1 MVAAIQSLLPLLLL
15 FCGPTVAS
23 TSIWTREYGSY
34 QSQLQKYK
42 LADYVPTALPSSDRS
57 SKSLN
62 ATGGSLSGTDV
73 FVDMVFYTVI
83 STDVTSGR
91 MALKVWHNLRW
102 TDERLAWDPA
112 DFGNITT
119 TFYAAAGHNRLEDT
133 QIWVPDITL
142 YNSLTAMTESLDPQL
157 ATVSSSGQ
165 VFWSRPGSLEVL
177 CKYSGLVAFPFDT
190 LRCNF
195 EIGGWAYGGFQQGV
209 ELYPRT
215 ATAGD
220 PLQGPGFV
228 VERNQPTAGQ
238 AYSEHFIEAA
248 SARVDTFTYDS
259 YGSEP
264 FPVVT
269 YTVVLQRNTNIYYW
283 VTVLLPAMSFVVAS
297 FAVFLLDP
305 DVGERLGYGVTLILA
320 TAVYQVGAWE

>member
-190 LRCNF
+190 LGATSRSAAGHTVASSRGSSF
-195 EIGGWAYGGFQQGV
+195 TQGR
-209 ELYPRT
+209 PRQVIHCRVLASWWSVISRRRVRRT
-215 ATAGD
+215 QSTLLRPRARGSTHS
-220 PLQGPGFV
+220 PTT
-228 VERNQPTAGQ
+228 PTA
-238 AYSEHFIEAA
+238 A
-248 SARVDTFTYDS
+248 SPSRS
-259 YGSEP
+259 
-264 FPVVT
+264 
-269 YTVVLQRNTNIYYW
+269 
-283 VTVLLPAMSFVVAS
+283 
-297 FAVFLLDP
+297 
-305 DVGERLGYGVTLILA
+305 
-320 TAVYQVGAWE
+320 